1 MPRASRKT
9 PSHSDFSWLI
19 SHYYLLFMLCGAPLS
34 RIAFLSGPPLETFDP
49 MLSADSAPKA
59 RLRLTSS

>member
-49 MLSADSAPKA
+49 MLSANSDP
-59 RLRLTSS
+59 

>member
-9 PSHSDFSWLI
+9 PSHSDFSRLI
-19 SHYYLLFMLCGAPLS
+19 SHYCLLFMLCGAPLFS

-49 MLSADSAPKA
+49 MLSANSDP
-59 RLRLTSS
+59 